1 MFSGIVEALGRI
13 ESIKPVKSNIDF
25 YLSSPF
31 TNELYTDQS
40 LAHNGVCLTI
50 VSIDRDIYKVTAIQ
64 ETLQKSNLGSLK
76 EGDWVNLER
85 SIMPMTRMDGH
96 FVQGHVDAYTQCI
109 SKSDENG
116 SWYFTFKLPR
126 EGRKL
131 IVNKGSIAVNG
142 VSLTIVDSSEY
153 TFKVAIIPYTYEHT
167 TFQYLNPGDFVNIE
181 FDILGKYIARHLEMT
196 S

>member
-13 ESIKPVKSNIDF
+13 ESIIPSKSNIDF
-25 YLSSPF
+25 YISSPF
-31 TNELYTDQS
+31 TKELYTDQS
-40 LAHNGVCLTI
+40 IAHNGVCLTV
-50 VSIDRDIYKVTAIQ
+50 VSIDQDKYKVTAIQ
-64 ETLQKSNLGSLK
+64 ETLQKSNLGSSK

-85 SIMPMTRMDGH
+85 SITPNTRMDGH
-96 FVQGHVDAYTQCI
+96 FVQGHVDAYTHCI

-116 SWYFTFKLPR
+116 SWYFTFKLPW

-131 IVNKGSIAVNG
+131 IVNKGSITVNG
-142 VSLTIVDSSEY
+142 VSLTVVDPTED

-167 TFQYLNPGDFVNIE
+167 TFQFLNPGDFVNIE